1 MIVIDALGRSLE
13 IRRPPARIVSL
24 VPSLTEMLFELGA
37 PPIACTDYCIHPHE
51 RLTELPRV
59 GGQKDP
65 DLAKLIALKPDFV
78 VVAKEENLKRDV
90 EKLERAGIPVYVTD
104 VQTID
109 DALRLPFQI
118 GAALGIA
125 RARSAELHDQMLAG
139 VEKAKQSA
147 ANLTAICFVWRDPWI
162 AVGGDTYISSVLS
175 ACGVRNLLAE
185 KSRYPKIDL
194 TDAQNLRP
202 DAIILPSEPYPFSER
217 DLPSVNNGVLV
228 DGTILCW
235 YGPRTGRIAELA
247 TIMSACA
254 TWTRSP
260 R

>member
-13 IRRPPARIVSL
+13 IRRPPERIVSL

-37 PPIACTDYCIHPHE
+37 RPIACTDYCIHPE
-51 RLTELPRV
+51 NELQNLPRV

-65 DLAKLIALKPDFV
+65 DLEKLIALKPDFV

-90 EKLERAGIPVYVTD
+90 EKLERVGVPVYVTD

-109 DALRLPFQI
+109 DSLRLPFQI
-118 GAALGIA
+118 GAALGIP
-125 RARSAELHDQMLAG
+125 RPRSQALHDQMLAG
-139 VEKAKQSA
+139 VERVKKVD
-147 ANLTAICFVWRDPWI
+147 LTAICFVWRDPWI
-162 AVGGDTYISSVLS
+162 AVGGDTYVSSVLA

-185 KSRYPKIDL
+185 KTRYPKIDL
-194 TDAQNLRP
+194 SDAQNLRP
-202 DAIILPSEPYPFSER
+202 DIVVLPSEPYPFSER
-217 DLPSVNNGVLV
+217 DLPSVTNGVLL

-235 YGPRTGRIAELA
+235 YGPRTGRISELA
-247 TIMSACA
+247 TIMLACA
-254 TWTRSP
+254 TSMRLP